1 MQGICRGLAIPD
13 AADTQRIDQMQEK
26 NRRNYI

>member
-1 MQGICRGLAIPD
+1 MQRGILD